1 ANVPNFGVFC
11 LLKDSDNSFSVKEIE
26 YFGISLNKLFKVES
40 LVSRAAYIPFSS
52 RS

>member
-26 YFGISLNKLFKVES
+26 YFGISLLAGKN
-40 LVSRAAYIPFSS
+40 YIIDYYYFVL
-52 RS
+52 